1 MLETKKELRKKLEPP
16 RRLSIR
22 ILGLVGSVLAEVLAL
37 FVVWFWIR
45 VLWLI
50 FHR

>member
-16 RRLSIR
+16 GRSSSR
-22 ILGLVGSVLAEVLAL
+22 IWGLVGSMVAVGFVL
-37 FVVWFWIR
+37 FVAWFWIS